1 MKPAY
6 FVGLISI
13 RDQVFWQAYVSQV
26 GETIAR
32 YGGEVIFRG
41 ARVQTM
47 SGDLPYKNIV
57 TLKFPDLAAA
67 TSWHA
72 SPEYQ
77 RLIPIRDAGAT
88 VTLVLY
94 E

>member
-6 FVGLISI
+6 FVGLIHI
-13 RDQVFWQAYVSQV
+13 RDQVSWQAYVSQV

-32 YGGEVIFRG
+32 YGGEVLFRG
-41 ARVQTM
+41 TRVQTM
-47 SGDLPYKNIV
+47 SGDLPYENVV
-57 TLKFPDLAAA
+57 TLKFPDHAAA
-67 TSWHA
+67 TRWHA

-77 RLIPIRDAGAT
+77 RLIRIRDAGAN